1 MTERRFYF
9 EIRSANVIEC
19 IWASSLTDAK
29 AKATADWMPW
39 WSEIEWLNPE
49 QSHDVF
55 QPDGATVP

>member
-19 IWASSLTDAK
+19 IWASSLADAK

-49 QSHDVF
+49 QPLDVF